1 MLVFHHRSLPDAR
14 EANFFLDI
22 IQRVAAKL
30 APNDPTAP
38 TRAVVAFIGIAY
50 VLSID
55 PEDANAADFP
65 QFDTDFPGFDS
76 LDAIAQLVC
85 QLTLAPS
92 L

>member
-1 MLVFHHRSLPDAR
+1 
-14 EANFFLDI
+14 
-22 IQRVAAKL
+22 
-30 APNDPTAP
+30 
-38 TRAVVAFIGIAY
+38 